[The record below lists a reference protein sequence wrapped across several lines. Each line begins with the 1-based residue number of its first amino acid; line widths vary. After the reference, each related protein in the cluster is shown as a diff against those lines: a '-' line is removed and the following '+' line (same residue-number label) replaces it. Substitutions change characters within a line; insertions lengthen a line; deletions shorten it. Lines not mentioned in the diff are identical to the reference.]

1 MDIESFLNKDYFCNK
16 KFSLPLPSDY
26 AVVLGTSP
34 DRLMARAEIAAH
46 YYHLGYTKKL
56 VLSGGAAYPE
66 MGNQKECEILQGM
79 LLSLGVPREAMIL
92 ESSSQDTIQNIL
104 SSLLIIDQ
112 DRLLFE
118 VKSIT
123 IITEP
128 FHMARSLQLAKMLCP
143 KFLAIHGYTEKMEE
157 QWEGERALF
166 EKEKAMLLWAYQ
178 TLGKDID
185 IAL

>member
-1 MDIESFLNKDYFCNK
+1 
-16 KFSLPLPSDY
+16 
-26 AVVLGTSP
+26 
-34 DRLMARAEIAAH
+34 
-46 YYHLGYTKKL
+46 
-56 VLSGGAAYPE
+56 
-66 MGNQKECEILQGM
+66 MGNQNECEILQGL
-79 LLSLGVPREAMIL
+79 LLSLGVPQEAMIL